1 MNRGLG
7 CLLITQEKSENRI
20 MDIRS
25 DSDGVEHDVN
35 EFLEKHAEEI
45 EKLRKHCPWIWK
57 DKSYS
62 TFQEGTTTKNDQQKT
77 KSILAMDMS
86 HGH

>member
-35 EFLEKHAEEI
+35 EFLEKHAEGI
-45 EKLRKHCPWIWK
+45 EKLRKHC
-57 DKSYS
+57 
-62 TFQEGTTTKNDQQKT
+62 
-77 KSILAMDMS
+77 
-86 HGH
+86 H

>member
-1 MNRGLG
+1 MFLCPSVAKKKDKYRLEKSITKSKKQMINRYCKMNRGLG

-45 EKLRKHCPWIWK
+45 EKLRKHC
-57 DKSYS
+57 
-62 TFQEGTTTKNDQQKT
+62 
-77 KSILAMDMS
+77 
-86 HGH
+86 H